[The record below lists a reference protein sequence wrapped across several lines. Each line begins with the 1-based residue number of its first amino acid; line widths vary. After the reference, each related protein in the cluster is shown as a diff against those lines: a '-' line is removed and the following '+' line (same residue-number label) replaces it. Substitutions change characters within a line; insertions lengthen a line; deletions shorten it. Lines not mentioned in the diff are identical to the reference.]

1 MKQGIGKSAN
11 AHRIK
16 GSRNRRN
23 ALLSVF
29 LLIGGGILILA
40 AMVLYSITNSS
51 AGNPT
56 RVKIGSPSGNF
67 TLTDLTG
74 KSVHLSD
81 YAGKAVLI
89 NAWATWCPPCKAEMP
104 TLNQYYQA
112 HRNQGFVIL
121 AVNAGDSQNT
131 TADFVSQNGL
141 SFPVLLDPGARVL
154 DAMGINDF
162 PTSVLIG
169 RDGVVKTVHLG
180 SYTSQTL
187 EADITPFLQ

>member
-1 MKQGIGKSAN
+1 MKQINGKSAN
-11 AHRIK
+11 ARRGK
-16 GSRNRRN
+16 ESKRRRN
-23 ALLSVF
+23 TLLIGF
-29 LLIGGGILILA
+29 LMIGGGILILA
-40 AMVLYSITNSS
+40 SMVLYSITNSS

-56 RVKIGSPSGNF
+56 RVKIGAPLGNF

-104 TLNQYYQA
+104 TLTQYYQA
-112 HRNQGFVIL
+112 HRNQGFVLL

-131 TADFVSQNGL
+131 PADFVSQNGL
-141 SFPVLLDPGARVL
+141 SFPVLLDPGASVL

-162 PTSVLIG
+162 PTSVLVG
-169 RDGVVKTVHLG
+169 RDGIVKTVHLG

-187 EADITPFLQ
+187 ESEITPFLQ

>member
-1 MKQGIGKSAN
+1 MKRIAGNSAN
-11 AHRIK
+11 ARRAK
-16 GSRNRRN
+16 ESRHRRN
-23 ALLSVF
+23 TLILGF
-29 LLIGGGILILA
+29 LLIGGGIMILA
-40 AMVLYSITNSS
+40 AMVIYSITNSS

-56 RVKIGSPSGNF
+56 RVKIGAPMGDF

-81 YAGKAVLI
+81 YAGKPVLI

-112 HRNQGFVIL
+112 HRNQGLVLL
-121 AVNAGDSQNT
+121 AVNAGDPQNT
-131 TADFVSQNGL
+131 TADFISQNGL

-162 PTSVLIG
+162 PTSVFIG
-169 RDGVVKTVHLG
+169 RNGVVMSVHLG
-180 SYTSQTL
+180 SYTPQTL

>member
-1 MKQGIGKSAN
+1 M
-11 AHRIK
+11 
-16 GSRNRRN
+16 
-23 ALLSVF
+23 
-29 LLIGGGILILA
+29 IGGGILILA
-40 AMVLYSITNSS
+40 AIVLYSITNSL

-56 RVKIGSPSGNF
+56 RVKIGAPLGNF

-74 KSVHLSD
+74 KSAHLSD

-131 TADFVSQNGL
+131 TEDFVSQNGL

-187 EADITPFLQ
+187 ESEITPFLQ

>member
-1 MKQGIGKSAN
+1 MVYLN
-11 AHRIK
+11 
-16 GSRNRRN
+16 
-23 ALLSVF
+23 LLPENPLDGVF
-29 LLIGGGILILA
+29 TPYG
-40 AMVLYSITNSS
+40 
-51 AGNPT
+51 
-56 RVKIGSPSGNF
+56 VKIGSPLGDF
-67 TLTDLTG
+67 TLKDVTG

-81 YAGKAVLI
+81 YAGKPVLI

-104 TLNQYYQA
+104 TLNQYYQN
-112 HRNQGFVIL
+112 HRNQGFVLL

-131 TADFVSQNGL
+131 TADFVSQNSL

-162 PTSVLIG
+162 PTSIFIG